1 MITVLVQ
8 FKLTQTISHNQAR
21 ELFSSTADKYRDIPG
36 LIRKYYILSSDGKT
50 AGGVYLWKSQD
61 EAELFYTDEW
71 QQFISDKYSALPT
84 LDYFYSPVIVDN
96 LTEEIVVDD

>member
-36 LIRKYYILSSDGKT
+36 LIR
-50 AGGVYLWKSQD
+50 
-61 EAELFYTDEW
+61 
-71 QQFISDKYSALPT
+71 
-84 LDYFYSPVIVDN
+84 
-96 LTEEIVVDD
+96 